1 MQPSS
6 REPNRTRSDGIDLRL
21 RHPKN
26 SIYNRNTVLSTSP
39 MKTITLKA
47 DDNFDALLSRLAKKL
62 NTSRSAVIRD
72 AVQHYEQ
79 QLQKDALRGQL
90 RAASRK
96 TREQARR
103 TGEELDAA
111 SGDEL

>member
-1 MQPSS
+1 
-6 REPNRTRSDGIDLRL
+6 
-21 RHPKN
+21 
-26 SIYNRNTVLSTSP
+26 

-47 DDNFDALLSRLAKKL
+47 DDTFDALLSRLAKKL

-72 AVQHYEQ
+72 AVRHYEQ
-79 QLQKDALRGQL
+79 QLENDALRGQL

-96 TREQARR
+96 TRAQAKR

-111 SGDEL
+111 IGDGL